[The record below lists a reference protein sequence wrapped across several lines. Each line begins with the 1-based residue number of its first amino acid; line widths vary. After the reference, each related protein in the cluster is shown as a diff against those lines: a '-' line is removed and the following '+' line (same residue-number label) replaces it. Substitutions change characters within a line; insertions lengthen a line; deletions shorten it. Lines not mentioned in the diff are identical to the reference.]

1 MGRQRILITG
11 GSGLLALNWACCMR
25 SEHEIHLAQHVRR
38 INLRGVQVTS
48 LALDSVETMSRQ
60 LARIR
65 PDLVVHTAGMTSVDE
80 CERHPDMAHHA
91 NAILARNVA
100 EVCARLGIRLIH
112 ISTDHLFDGKNG
124 PYTEDAVPK
133 PLNAYART
141 KLLAEQRVMKAHAG
155 ALVIRTNFFGWG
167 HALRR
172 SFSDWILYSL
182 RDDQAL
188 TMFDD
193 VFFTPILADRLAD
206 AAHRLADLGAKGV
219 YNVAGEDRVSKYEFA
234 LRLARAFSLPEVL
247 VQHGRIAASRL
258 LAERPRDMSL
268 DSTEARKLLG
278 ANMGGTAEF
287 FDALRRQDEGG
298 RREELLAAVS
308 E

>member
-1 MGRQRILITG
+1 
-11 GSGLLALNWACCMR
+11 
-25 SEHEIHLAQHVRR
+25 
-38 INLRGVQVTS
+38 
-48 LALDSVETMSRQ
+48 
-60 LARIR
+60 
-65 PDLVVHTAGMTSVDE
+65 
-80 CERHPDMAHHA
+80 
-91 NAILARNVA
+91 
-100 EVCARLGIRLIH
+100 
-112 ISTDHLFDGKNG
+112 
-124 PYTEDAVPK
+124 
-133 PLNAYART
+133 
-141 KLLAEQRVMKAHAG
+141 
-155 ALVIRTNFFGWG
+155 
-167 HALRR
+167 
-172 SFSDWILYSL
+172 
-182 RDDQAL
+182 
-188 TMFDD
+188 MFDD